1 MSRAHSFVVASVAL
15 AALVLSACGIQADD
29 GPREITQDQQPD
41 DPDAEV
47 PSDGPTLLA
56 DLYFARFDGSRDNL
70 VTIERE
76 VPTGSSSSTPAPGP
90 VLESLLAGVPDD
102 EEAGDIV
109 TKIPADTRL
118 DGQPVLDAAGV
129 LTVYLTS
136 AISDVQGDGARLAY
150 GQMVCTADALDQV
163 EGVLF
168 VVDDQPVQAPTGAG
182 ETSSAPL
189 TCDSYDNLLENPSN

>member
-1 MSRAHSFVVASVAL
+1 MSRARPFLVAVVALV
-15 AALVLSACGIQADD
+15 ALVLSACGIQADD

-41 DPDAEV
+41 DVDAGVEV

-70 VTIERE
+70 VSIERE
-76 VPTGSSSSTPAPGP
+76 VPTGSSSSTPTPGP
-90 VLESLLAGVPDD
+90 VLEALLAGVPAD

-109 TKIPADTRL
+109 TKIPADTKL

-129 LTVYLTS
+129 LTVYLTPTR
-136 AISDVQGDGARLAY
+136 VQGDGARLAY

-163 EGVLF
+163 DSVLF

-189 TCDSYDNLLENPSN
+189 TCDSYANLLENPSN

>member
-1 MSRAHSFVVASVAL
+1 MSRTHSLLLAAL
-15 AALVLSACGIQADD
+15 AAVALSACGIRADD

-41 DPDAEV
+41 DVDPDAQL

-70 VTIERE
+70 VTVERE
-76 VPTGSSSSTPAPGP
+76 VPTGSSSSTPTPGP
-90 VLESLLAGVPDD
+90 VLEALLAGVPDD
-102 EEAGDIV
+102 ETGDIV

-118 DGQPVLDAAGV
+118 DGQPVLDDAGV
-129 LTVYLTS
+129 LTIYLTPTVS
-136 AISDVQGDGARLAY
+136 GVQSNGARLAY

-189 TCDSYDNLLENPSN
+189 TCDSYTNLLESPDS